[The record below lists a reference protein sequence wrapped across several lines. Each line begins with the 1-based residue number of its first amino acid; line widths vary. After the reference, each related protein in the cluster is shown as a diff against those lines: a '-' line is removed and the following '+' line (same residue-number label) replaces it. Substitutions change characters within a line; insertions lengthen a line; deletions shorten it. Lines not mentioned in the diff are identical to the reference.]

1 MRYHTHLDVTLC
13 LRLTLEILETGTE
26 RPAARQRDERGVEI
40 DITDAGMSHG
50 ENRGLQGQT
59 IGRQSCL
66 IPSSAMK
73 SVV

>member
-1 MRYHTHLDVTLC
+1 MCLDIRMC
-13 LRLTLEILETGTE
+13 LRRAHEIETGTE

-40 DITDAGMSHG
+40 DITDAGMSHS

-66 IPSSAMK
+66 IPSSAVK